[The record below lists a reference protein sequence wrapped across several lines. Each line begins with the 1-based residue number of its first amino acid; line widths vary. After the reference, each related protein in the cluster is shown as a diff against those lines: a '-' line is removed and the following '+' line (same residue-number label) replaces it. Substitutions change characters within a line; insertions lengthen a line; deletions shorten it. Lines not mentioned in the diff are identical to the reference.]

1 MEFGA
6 AYCTQNQMHAAFIKN
21 FMNQAVPSLESKPEW
36 LKRFGSP
43 RHGMSAFS
51 SAGCFILVDP
61 SIVAKRLHIS
71 PYINRVLEYFQN
83 KDKMGKFYPPCLPR
97 KT

>member
-1 MEFGA
+1 
-6 AYCTQNQMHAAFIKN
+6 
-21 FMNQAVPSLESKPEW
+21 
-36 LKRFGSP
+36 
-43 RHGMSAFS
+43 MSAFS

-83 KDKMGKFYPPCLPR
+83 KDKMGQFTPMFAS
-97 KT
+97 

>member
-1 MEFGA
+1 
-6 AYCTQNQMHAAFIKN
+6 
-21 FMNQAVPSLESKPEW
+21 
-36 LKRFGSP
+36 
-43 RHGMSAFS
+43 MSAFF

-83 KDKMGKFYPPCLPR
+83 KDKMAKFHPPCLPR
-97 KT
+97 KTKFLYLRAEWFVQVSGRVAISITLYN